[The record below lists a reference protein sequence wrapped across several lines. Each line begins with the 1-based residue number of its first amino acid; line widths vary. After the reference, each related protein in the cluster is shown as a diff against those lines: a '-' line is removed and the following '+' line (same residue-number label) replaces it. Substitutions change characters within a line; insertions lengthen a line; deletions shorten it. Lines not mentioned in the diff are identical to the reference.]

1 MASKRQ
7 SRSCNRSSKRGDAF
21 KERRHISVSFLKP
34 LPSHRPLSCDGSP
47 PSRRA
52 ASTGPSGSRAQPRR
66 SERIQNMNQQQI
78 SSITI
83 PQKGSVFMKP
93 LRFHSS
99 SPPRA
104 ESLAD
109 STSSGV
115 WSMDQSL
122 DAQTSGRRRRQLP
135 TTPGSAEEARKKL
148 ERKLRGCSRVRTMS
162 DGDTIYRTVSRVR
175 LLIPPEQFDGMRVR
189 YYTQSPPPPLN

>member
-1 MASKRQ
+1 M
-7 SRSCNRSSKRGDAF
+7 
-21 KERRHISVSFLKP
+21 SVSFLKP

-52 ASTGPSGSRAQPRR
+52 ASTGPSGSGAQPRR
-66 SERIQNMNQQQI
+66 SERIQNMNQQQV

-83 PQKGSVFMKP
+83 PQQGSVFIKP
-93 LRFHSS
+93 LSFHSS

-135 TTPGSAEEARKKL
+135 TTPGSAEEAREKL

-162 DGDTIYRTVSRVR
+162 DGDTIYRTMSRIR
-175 LLIPPEQFDGMRVR
+175 LLPPEHSDGMFVR
-189 YYTQSPPPPLN
+189 Y